1 MAIDYLQAL
10 NIGSGLNTGDIID
23 ALVEAERAPQAS
35 QITKREQ
42 NRTTEISSLGEVK
55 QGFETMQTALAGYTG
70 VTGLQ
75 ATQSGDSLDIEI
87 SDATSASEFS
97 NDIEIS
103 ALATGQT
110 LVFGSFN
117 SETASVGSGSL
128 TFSFGTWNSDG
139 SFTANS
145 DRTDE
150 TITIDS
156 NNDTLTGL
164 RNSINNADIN
174 VTASILKTDNDSY
187 ALVLKAREGAAHAMR
202 IVASEDAGNA
212 GLADFEYTS
221 VDASIQTVVASDAA
235 FTLDGINI
243 SRETN
248 EVTDLIDG
256 ITLTLKSTTSA
267 AETIGADFDTDLASA
282 TMSLIVDE
290 MNTLMTDLSTMLA
303 RGSNGDAGGPLAGDT
318 LVRSLQRQLQ
328 AMTSTAIIG
337 FQNNSIYMAD
347 YGVETNRDGSL
358 SFNTDTFQS
367 AFEAN
372 PDGFAAITN
381 SRITSSSNMVTPS
394 VAGTQPEAGI
404 YAFDLAADGSATL
417 GGDAMTK
424 SGSEYT
430 IDNSDAG
437 DLKLTIVGSGS
448 DASIYVGKSIL
459 ETLDDFA
466 TNVLRINSELDQKI
480 ERYED
485 DVNTYQDEMSAL
497 DERITELRA
506 RYAVQF
512 GAMESVVNSL
522 KNTETAID
530 SMMEAW
536 KASLKN

>member
-42 NRTTEISSLGEVK
+42 IRTTEISSLGEVK

-103 ALATGQT
+103 TLAAGQT

-221 VDASIQTVVASDAA
+221 VDASIQTIVASDAA

-267 AETIGADFDTDLASA
+267 AETVGADFDTNLASA

>member
-1 MAIDYLQAL
+1 M
-10 NIGSGLNTGDIID
+10 
-23 ALVEAERAPQAS
+23 
-35 QITKREQ
+35 
-42 NRTTEISSLGEVK
+42 
-55 QGFETMQTALAGYTG
+55 
-70 VTGLQ
+70 
-75 ATQSGDSLDIEI
+75 
-87 SDATSASEFS
+87 
-97 NDIEIS
+97 
-103 ALATGQT
+103 
-110 LVFGSFN
+110 
-117 SETASVGSGSL
+117 
-128 TFSFGTWNSDG
+128 
-139 SFTANS
+139 
-145 DRTDE
+145 
-150 TITIDS
+150 
-156 NNDTLTGL
+156 
-164 RNSINNADIN
+164 
-174 VTASILKTDNDSY
+174 
-187 ALVLKAREGAAHAMR
+187 
-202 IVASEDAGNA
+202 
-212 GLADFEYTS
+212 
-221 VDASIQTVVASDAA
+221 
-235 FTLDGINI
+235 
-243 SRETN
+243 
-248 EVTDLIDG
+248 TDLIDG

-267 AETIGADFDTDLASA
+267 AETVGADFDTNLASA

-358 SFNTDTFQS
+358 SFNVDPFQS

>member
-35 QITKREQ
+35 QITKRQEQ
-42 NRTTEISSLGEVK
+42 RAVEISSLGEVK
-55 QGFETMQTALAGYTG
+55 LGFETMQTALAGYSG
-70 VTGLQ
+70 ITGLQ
-75 ATQSGDSLDIEI
+75 ATQSGDSVDLEI
-87 SDATSASEFS
+87 TNSADASEFS
-97 NDIEIS
+97 NNVEIS
-103 ALATGQT
+103 RLAAGQA
-110 LVFGSFN
+110 LVFGSFD

-128 TFSFGTWNSDG
+128 AFSFGTWNSDG
-139 SFTANS
+139 SFTANT
-145 DRTDE
+145 DRSDE
-150 TITIDS
+150 TVALDS

-164 RNSINNADIN
+164 RNAINNADID
-174 VTASILKTDNDSY
+174 VTASILKTDDDTY
-187 ALVLKAREGAAHAMR
+187 ALVLTAREGAAHAMR
-202 IVASEDAGNA
+202 ITATEDSGNT
-212 GLADFEYTS
+212 GLADFAYTS
-221 VDASIQTVVASDAA
+221 VDANVQKVTASDAA
-235 FTLDGINI
+235 FTIDGIDI

-256 ITLTLKSTTSA
+256 VTITLKSTTSA
-267 AETIGADFDTDLASA
+267 AETIGADFDTTLASA
-282 TMSLIVDE
+282 TMSLIVDK
-290 MNTLMTDLSTMLA
+290 MNTLMGDLNTMLA
-303 RGSNGDAGGPLAGDT
+303 RGSNGDAGGPLAGDA

-328 AMTSTAIIG
+328 AMSSTAIVG
-337 FQNNSIYMAD
+337 FQDDSIYMAD
-347 YGVETNRDGSL
+347 FGLETNRDGSL
-358 SFNTDTFQS
+358 SFNEDTFKT

-381 SRITSSSNMVTPS
+381 SRITSSTNMVTTS

-404 YAFDLAADGSATL
+404 YTFDLAADGSATL
-417 GGDAMTK
+417 GGEAMTRN
-424 SGSEYT
+424 GSEYT
-430 IDNSDAG
+430 IADNVAG
-437 DLKLTIVGSGS
+437 DLKLTLVGSGS

-466 TNVLRINSELDQKI
+466 ANVLRINSELDQKI

-485 DVNTYQDEMSAL
+485 DVVNYEDDMTAL
-497 DERITELRA
+497 DERIEELRS

>member
-267 AETIGADFDTDLASA
+267 AETIGADFDTNLASA

>member
-35 QITKREQ
+35 QLTKRQEQ
-42 NRTTEISSLGEVK
+42 RTVEISSLGEVK
-55 QGFETMQTALAGYTG
+55 QGFETMKATLAGYTG
-70 VTGLQ
+70 ITGLQ

-87 SDATSASEFS
+87 TDAGSASEFS
-97 NDIEIS
+97 SEIEIS
-103 ALATGQT
+103 TLAAGQT
-110 LVFGSFN
+110 LVFGGFD

-128 TFSFGTWNSDG
+128 TFSFGTWNGDG
-139 SFTANS
+139 SFTANG
-145 DRTDE
+145 DRSDE
-150 TITIDS
+150 TVTLDS
-156 NNDTLTGL
+156 DNDTLTGL
-164 RNSINNADIN
+164 RNAINNADIN
-174 VTASILKTDNDSY
+174 VTASILKTDDDTY
-187 ALVLKAREGAAHAMR
+187 ALVLKAREGVAHAMH
-202 IVASEDAGNA
+202 ITATEDVGNS
-212 GLADFEYTS
+212 GLADFAYTS
-221 VDASIQTVVASDAA
+221 VNSSIQKVAASDAA
-235 FTLDGINI
+235 FTLDGIDI

-248 EVTDLIDG
+248 EVTDLVDG
-256 ITLTLKSTTSA
+256 VTLTLKSTTSS
-267 AETIGADFDTDLASA
+267 AETIGAEFDTALASA

-290 MNTLMTDLSTMLA
+290 MNTLMADLSTLLA
-303 RGSNGDAGGPLAGDT
+303 RGSNGEAGGPLAGDA

-328 AMTSTAIIG
+328 SMSSTAIIG
-337 FQNNSIYMAD
+337 FQNDSIFMAD

-358 SFNTDTFQS
+358 SFNADTFQS

-394 VAGTQPEAGI
+394 VAGTHPEAGI
-404 YAFDLAADGSATL
+404 YAFDLAVDGSATL
-417 GGDAMTK
+417 DAEAMTRD
-424 SGSEYT
+424 GSAYT
-430 IDNSDAG
+430 IDGSDAG
-437 DLKLTIVGSGS
+437 GLKLTLVGSGS

-485 DVNTYQDEMSAL
+485 DVANYQDDMATL
-497 DERITELRA
+497 DERIDALRA

-512 GAMESVVNSL
+512 GAMESAVNSL
-522 KNTETAID
+522 KNTETAIK

-536 KASLKN
+536 QASLKN

>member
-42 NRTTEISSLGEVK
+42 IRTTEISSLGEVK

-103 ALATGQT
+103 TLAAGQT

-221 VDASIQTVVASDAA
+221 VDASIQTVEASDAA

-256 ITLTLKSTTSA
+256 ITLTLKSTSSA
-267 AETIGADFDTDLASA
+267 AETIGADFDTTLASA
-282 TMSLIVDE
+282 TMSLIVDK
-290 MNTLMTDLSTMLA
+290 MNTLMSDLSTMLA
-303 RGSNGDAGGPLAGDT
+303 RGSDGNEGGPLAGDT
-318 LVRSLQRQLQ
+318 LVRSLHRQLQ

-337 FQNNSIYMAD
+337 FQNTSIYMAD

>member
-174 VTASILKTDNDSY
+174 VTASILKTDNDTY

-303 RGSNGDAGGPLAGDT
+303 RGSNGDAGGPLAGDS

-337 FQNNSIYMAD
+337 FHNNSIYMAD

>member
-42 NRTTEISSLGEVK
+42 TRTTEISSLGEVK

-75 ATQSGDSLDIEI
+75 ATQSGNSLDIEI

-103 ALATGQT
+103 ALAAGQT
-110 LVFGSFN
+110 LVFGSFD

-221 VDASIQTVVASDAA
+221 VDASIQTIVASDAA

-267 AETIGADFDTDLASA
+267 AETIGADFDTNLASA

-303 RGSNGDAGGPLAGDT
+303 RGSNGDAGGPLAGDS

-358 SFNTDTFQS
+358 AFNTDTFQS

>member
-42 NRTTEISSLGEVK
+42 IRTTEISSLGEVK

-103 ALATGQT
+103 TLAAGQT

-267 AETIGADFDTDLASA
+267 AETIGADFDTNLASA

-303 RGSNGDAGGPLAGDT
+303 RGSNGDAGGPLAGDS

-430 IDNSDAG
+430 IENSDAG

>member
-42 NRTTEISSLGEVK
+42 IRTTEISSLGEVK

-103 ALATGQT
+103 TLAAGQT

-174 VTASILKTDNDSY
+174 VTASILKTDNDTY

-303 RGSNGDAGGPLAGDT
+303 RGSNGDAGGPLAGDS

>member
-42 NRTTEISSLGEVK
+42 IRTTEISSLGEVK

-303 RGSNGDAGGPLAGDT
+303 RGSNGDAGGPLAGDS

-337 FQNNSIYMAD
+337 FHNNSIYMAD